1 MAEAAEG
8 PRRVAMTA
16 LPGIPLVRPG
26 DDLGSLVL
34 EAVARAGERL
44 ADGDV
49 LVVAQ
54 KIVSKSEDRYVDL
67 RTVTPSPEAE
77 ALAAK
82 AAKDPRMVEVI
93 LGESAEVV
101 RFRPGVIVVAHR
113 LGFVSANAGID
124 HSNIEQV
131 GADELVLLLPRDP
144 DGSARRLS
152 DALAE
157 RTGARVAVVINDS
170 HGRAWRNGTV
180 GVAIGSFGV
189 EPLTDLRGQPD
200 LFGRALQVTTVGQA
214 DEIAAAGSL
223 IMGQAAEAT
232 PVVLIRGLSFR
243 ASEDTAAVLVR
254 PKEQDLFR

>member
-1 MAEAAEG
+1 MT
-8 PRRVAMTA
+8 RRVTMTA
-16 LPGIPLVRPG
+16 LPGIPLVAPG
-26 DDLGSLVL
+26 DDLAGLIL
-34 EAVARAGERL
+34 DAVARAGDRL
-44 ADGDV
+44 ETGDV

-54 KIVSKSEDRYVDL
+54 KIVSKAEDRYVDL
-67 RTVTPSPEAE
+67 RTVTPGAHAT
-77 ALAAK
+77 ALAAQTG
-82 AAKDPRMVEVI
+82 KDPRMVEVI
-93 LGESAEVV
+93 LGESTEVV

-131 GADELVLLLPRDP
+131 GADERVLLLPREP
-144 DGSARRLS
+144 DASARRLS

-157 RTGARVAVVINDS
+157 RTGARVGVIVNDS

-180 GVAIGSFGV
+180 GVAIGSYGV

-223 IMGQAAEAT
+223 VMGQAAEAT
-232 PVVLIRGLSFR
+232 PVVLVRGLAFA
-243 ASEDTAAVLVR
+243 ASDLPASVLVR